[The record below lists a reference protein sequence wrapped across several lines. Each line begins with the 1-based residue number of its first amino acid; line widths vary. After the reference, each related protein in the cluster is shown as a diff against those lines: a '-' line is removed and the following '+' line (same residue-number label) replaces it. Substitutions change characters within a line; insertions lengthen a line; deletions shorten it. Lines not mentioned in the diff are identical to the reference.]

1 MNAIEYIQTKQQI
14 WAKSQG
20 INLSKSKG
28 DRGKKIYTSELNEN
42 LFLPMNSTVKQ
53 AFDEGDGNELDQHD
67 GFPAKMQALHSSSA
81 LAVNVFQYWMT
92 KKISIIASA
101 CGLCKKDNTSPESIS
116 FERKF
121 EIDEKFQFSPNID
134 VLIENSSNFN
144 FKVFAIECK
153 FTEPYSHRD
162 PTDSKGLKE
171 KYISL
176 ESIWN
181 DIPNIYQLAQRIS
194 PNDNDFDFFHPAQLI
209 KHILGLKRKYG
220 KNGFRL
226 LYLWYDT
233 LGGEGLRHKEEIER
247 FIEISKEDGVKFQ
260 STSYQELI
268 LRLRKDYLDEHSEY
282 IDYLSNRYF

>member
-14 WAKSQG
+14 WANNQG
-20 INLSKSKG
+20 INLIGSKG
-28 DRGKKIYTSELNEN
+28 DSGKKIYSTALNEN

-53 AFDEGDGNELDQHD
+53 AFDEGDGKELNQQD

-101 CGLCKKDNTSPESIS
+101 CGLCKKDDTSPKSIS
-116 FERKF
+116 FEKKF
-121 EIDEKFQFSPNID
+121 EINKNFKFSPNID
-134 VLIENSSNFN
+134 VVIENSNNFD

-153 FTEPYSHRD
+153 FTEPYSTMGH
-162 PTDSKGLKE
+162 TGLKE

-194 PNDNDFDFFHPAQLI
+194 PNDNDFNFFHPAQLI
-209 KHILGLKRKYG
+209 KHILGLKREYG

-233 LGGEGLRHKEEIER
+233 LGEEGFRHKEEIEK
-247 FIEISKEDGVKFQ
+247 FTKICKDDGVKFH
-260 STSYQELI
+260 SISYQELI
-268 LRLRKDYLDEHSEY
+268 LRLRKDCLDEHSEY
-282 IDYLSNRYF
+282 IKYLSNRYF

>member
-20 INLSKSKG
+20 INLIGSKG
-28 DRGKKIYTSELNEN
+28 DSGKKIYSTALNEN

-53 AFDEGDGNELDQHD
+53 AFDEGDGKELNQQD

-92 KKISIIASA
+92 KKNSIIASA
-101 CGLCKKDNTSPESIS
+101 CGLCKKDNTSPKSIS
-116 FERKF
+116 FEKKF
-121 EIDEKFQFSPNID
+121 EINKNFKFSPNID
-134 VLIENSSNFN
+134 VVIENSNNFD

-153 FTEPYSHRD
+153 FTEAYSTMGH
-162 PTDSKGLKE
+162 TGLKE

-194 PNDNDFDFFHPAQLI
+194 PNDNDFNFFHPAQLI
-209 KHILGLKRKYG
+209 KHILGLKREYG

-233 LGGEGLRHKEEIER
+233 LGEEGFRHKEEIEK
-247 FIEISKEDGVKFQ
+247 FTKICKDDGVKFH
-260 STSYQELI
+260 SISYQELI
-268 LRLRKDYLDEHSEY
+268 LRLRKDCLDEHSEY
-282 IDYLSNRYF
+282 IKYLSNRYF

>member
-20 INLSKSKG
+20 INLIGSKG
-28 DRGKKIYTSELNEN
+28 DRGKKIYTTALNEN

-53 AFDEGDGNELDQHD
+53 AFDEGDGNELNQYD

-92 KKISIIASA
+92 KNISTIASA
-101 CGLCKKDNTSPESIS
+101 CGLCKKDNTSPKSIS
-116 FERKF
+116 FEKKF
-121 EIDEKFQFSPNID
+121 EINKNFKFSPNID
-134 VLIENSSNFN
+134 VVIENSINFN
-144 FKVFAIECK
+144 FKVFAIEWK
-153 FTEPYSHRD
+153 FTEPYSTMGH
-162 PTDSKGLKE
+162 TGLKE

-176 ESIWN
+176 ESIWD

-194 PNDNDFDFFHPAQLI
+194 PNDNDFNFFHPAQLI

-233 LGGEGLRHKEEIER
+233 PGEECFRHKEEIEK
-247 FIEISKEDGVKFQ
+247 FTKICKDDGVKFH
-260 STSYQELI
+260 SISYQELI
-268 LRLRKDYLDEHSEY
+268 LRLRKDCLDEHGEY
-282 IDYLSNRYF
+282 INYLSNRYF

>member
-20 INLSKSKG
+20 INLIGSKG
-28 DRGKKIYTSELNEN
+28 DRGKKIYTTALNEN

-53 AFDEGDGNELDQHD
+53 AFDEGDGNELNQHE

-92 KKISIIASA
+92 KKNSIIASA
-101 CGLCKKDNTSPESIS
+101 CGLCKKDNTSPKSIS
-116 FERKF
+116 FEKKF
-121 EIDEKFQFSPNID
+121 EINKNFKFSPNID
-134 VLIENSSNFN
+134 VVIENSNNFN

-153 FTEPYSHRD
+153 FTEPYSTMGH
-162 PTDSKGLKE
+162 TGLKE

-194 PNDNDFDFFHPAQLI
+194 PNDNDFNFFHPAQLI
-209 KHILGLKRKYG
+209 KHILGLKREYG

-233 LGGEGLRHKEEIER
+233 LGEESFRHKEEIEK
-247 FIEISKEDGVKFQ
+247 FTKIGKDDGVKFH
-260 STSYQELI
+260 SISYQELI
-268 LRLRKDYLDEHSEY
+268 LRLRKDCLDEHSEY
-282 IDYLSNRYF
+282 IKYLSNRYF

>member
-20 INLSKSKG
+20 INLIGSKG
-28 DRGKKIYTSELNEN
+28 DRGKKIYTTALNEN

-53 AFDEGDGNELDQHD
+53 AFDEGDGNELNQHE

-92 KKISIIASA
+92 KKNSIIASA
-101 CGLCKKDNTSPESIS
+101 CGLSKKDNTSPKSIS
-116 FERKF
+116 FEKKF
-121 EIDEKFQFSPNID
+121 EINKNFKFSPNID
-134 VLIENSSNFN
+134 VVIENSNNFN

-153 FTEPYSHRD
+153 FTEPYSTMGH
-162 PTDSKGLKE
+162 TGLKE

-194 PNDNDFDFFHPAQLI
+194 PNDNDFNFFHPAQLI
-209 KHILGLKRKYG
+209 KHILGLKREYG

-233 LGGEGLRHKEEIER
+233 LGEESFRHKEEIEK
-247 FIEISKEDGVKFQ
+247 FTKIGKDDGVKFH
-260 STSYQELI
+260 SISYQELI
-268 LRLRKDYLDEHSEY
+268 LRLRKDCLDEHSEY
-282 IDYLSNRYF
+282 IKYLSNRYF

>member
-20 INLSKSKG
+20 INLIGSKG
-28 DRGKKIYTSELNEN
+28 DRGEKNYTTALNEN
-42 LFLPMNSTVKQ
+42 LFLPMNSTVKR
-53 AFDEGDGNELDQHD
+53 AFDEGDGKELNQQD

-92 KKISIIASA
+92 KNISIIASA
-101 CGLCKKDNTSPESIS
+101 CGLCRRDNTSPKSIS
-116 FERKF
+116 FEKKF
-121 EIDEKFQFSPNID
+121 VINDEFQFSPNID
-134 VLIENSSNFN
+134 VVIENSNNFN

-153 FTEPYSHRD
+153 FTEPYSTMGH
-162 PTDSKGLKE
+162 TGLKE

-194 PNDNDFDFFHPAQLI
+194 PNDNDFSYLHPAQLI

-220 KNGFRL
+220 RNGFRL

-233 LGGEGLRHKEEIER
+233 FGEDGFRHKEEIER
-247 FIEISKEDGVKFQ
+247 FTKICKEDGVKFH
-260 STSYQELI
+260 SISYQELI
-268 LRLRKDYLDEHSEY
+268 LRLRKDCLDKHIEY
-282 IDYLSNRYF
+282 INYLSNRYF

>member
-14 WAKSQG
+14 WANNQG
-20 INLSKSKG
+20 INLIGSKG
-28 DRGKKIYTSELNEN
+28 DSGKKIYSTALNEN

-53 AFDEGDGNELDQHD
+53 AFDEGDGKELNQHD

-101 CGLCKKDNTSPESIS
+101 CGLCKKDDTSPKSIS
-116 FERKF
+116 FEKKF
-121 EIDEKFQFSPNID
+121 EINKNFKFSPNID
-134 VLIENSSNFN
+134 VVIENSNNFD

-153 FTEPYSHRD
+153 FTEPYSTMGH
-162 PTDSKGLKE
+162 TGLKE

-194 PNDNDFDFFHPAQLI
+194 PNDNDFNFFHPAQLI
-209 KHILGLKRKYG
+209 KHISGLKREYG

-233 LGGEGLRHKEEIER
+233 LGEEGFRHKEEIEK
-247 FIEISKEDGVKFQ
+247 FTKICKDDGVKFH
-260 STSYQELI
+260 SISYQELI
-268 LRLRKDYLDEHSEY
+268 LRLRKDCLDEHSEY
-282 IDYLSNRYF
+282 IKYLSNRYF

>member
-1 MNAIEYIQTKQQI
+1 MRSSLGIEYIQTKQEI
-14 WAKSQG
+14 WAESKG
-20 INLSKSKG
+20 INLIGSKG
-28 DRGKKIYTSELNEN
+28 EHGRKMYTTTLNEN
-42 LFLPMNSTVKQ
+42 LFLPMNSIVKQ
-53 AFDEGDGNELDQHD
+53 AFDEGDGNEITQQN

-92 KKISIIASA
+92 RNISTIASA
-101 CGLCKKDNTSPESIS
+101 CGLCNKDNTNPKSIS

-134 VLIENSSNFN
+134 VVIENSSNFN

-153 FTEPYSHRD
+153 FTEAYSTMSHL
-162 PTDSKGLKE
+162 GLKE

-176 ESIWN
+176 ESIWD
-181 DIPNIYQLAQRIS
+181 DIPNIFQLARSIS
-194 PNDNDFDFFHPAQLI
+194 PNDNDFIYLHPAQLI

-233 LGGEGLRHKEEIER
+233 FGEEGFGHKKEIER
-247 FIEISKEDGVKFQ
+247 FTKIGQDDGIKFH
-260 STSYQELI
+260 SLSYQELI
-268 LRLRKDYLDEHSEY
+268 LRLRMNCLDEHSEY
-282 IDYLSNRYF
+282 VNYLSNRYF

>member
-20 INLSKSKG
+20 INLIGSKG
-28 DRGKKIYTSELNEN
+28 DRGKKIYTTALNEN

-53 AFDEGDGNELDQHD
+53 AFDEGDGNELNQYD
-67 GFPAKMQALHSSSA
+67 GFSAKMQALHSSSA

-92 KKISIIASA
+92 KNISTIASA
-101 CGLCKKDNTSPESIS
+101 CGLCKKDNTSPKSIS
-116 FERKF
+116 FEKKF
-121 EIDEKFQFSPNID
+121 GINKNFKFSPNID
-134 VLIENSSNFN
+134 VVIENSINFN

-153 FTEPYSHRD
+153 FTEPYSTMGH
-162 PTDSKGLKE
+162 TGLKE

-181 DIPNIYQLAQRIS
+181 DIPNMYQLAQRIS
-194 PNDNDFDFFHPAQLI
+194 PNDNDFNFFHPAQLI

-233 LGGEGLRHKEEIER
+233 LGEEGFRHKEEIER
-247 FIEISKEDGVKFQ
+247 FAEISKEDGIKFH
-260 STSYQELI
+260 SISYQELI
-268 LRLRKDYLDEHSEY
+268 LRLRKDCLDEHGEY
-282 IDYLSNRYF
+282 INYLSNRYF